1 MLLTTCTHGGLLN
14 SIIANAVLYL
24 LHLHNFTYVV
34 GLDELLLYTIYI
46 GQLMYRMA
54 GKLIYNL
61 DNLYI
66 MYYSMHMQ
74 D

>member
-46 GQLMYRMA
+46 GQL
-54 GKLIYNL
+54 IY
-61 DNLYI
+61 DKG
-66 MYYSMHMQ
+66 
-74 D
+74 